1 MSWMPRDHSVYP
13 CRARPNV
20 ICPMRVHS
28 PYIVKSIEMVP
39 SCLIFPL
46 QFECS
51 KISSTSTFNQ
61 KRKPSTFN
69 HALYAEVLHVCNS
82 RTSSSISFSQRLIL
96 SCSPDFLQTYS
107 VLNDFLSLSL
117 SLQPY
122 QFQVSNNYM
131 NHSEFIFIGG
141 INYSHIPLYN
151 FLIFGD
157 YNN

>member
-1 MSWMPRDHSVYP
+1 MPRGRSVYP

-20 ICPMRVHS
+20 IHPMQVHS
-28 PYIVKSIEMVP
+28 PYIIKSIMMVP

-117 SLQPY
+117 SLSL
-122 QFQVSNNYM
+122 SNLTN
-131 NHSEFIFIGG
+131 SKFPII
-141 INYSHIPLYN
+141 L
-151 FLIFGD
+151 
-157 YNN
+157 